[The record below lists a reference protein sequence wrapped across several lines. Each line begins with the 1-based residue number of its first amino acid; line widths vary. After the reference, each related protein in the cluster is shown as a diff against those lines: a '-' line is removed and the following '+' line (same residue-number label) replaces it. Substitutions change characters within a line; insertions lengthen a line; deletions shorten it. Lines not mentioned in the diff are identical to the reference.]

1 MNLNIISSAL
11 ALSLYIERSRNVI
24 KSIITLF
31 RSLAKKAMASKR
43 LTYLFSI
50 SFFLLAITV
59 MFVRHFNLPDLENI
73 FKPLLLPTLML
84 WFGFDQWV
92 KGIKINW
99 IFILALFFSMLGDVF
114 LMPLIDNFILGLVFF
129 LISHLIYISV
139 FLKGNNKMIWPSLK
153 RGFPFVITIVLIY
166 FGLLIVLMPPIIESD
181 SIILLIAVPIYAT
194 VLLAMVLSTFVYSK
208 AYFYQFG
215 KFILL
220 GGIFFFVSDGILA
233 ANKFAF
239 EITFAPVLVMGTYT
253 FAQWLLVYGYMNSKK
268 SS

>member
-1 MNLNIISSAL
+1 M
-11 ALSLYIERSRNVI
+11 V
-24 KSIITLF
+24 
-31 RSLAKKAMASKR
+31 SKR
-43 LTYLFSI
+43 LTFFFTSLFFI
-50 SFFLLAITV
+50 LAITV
-59 MFVRHFNLPDLENI
+59 MSVRHLGLPDLENI

-84 WFGFDQWV
+84 WFAFDQRIKGV
-92 KGIKINW
+92 KMNW

-153 RGFPFVITIVLIY
+153 RGFPFVITVVFIY
-166 FGLLIVLMPPIIESD
+166 FGLLMVLMPPIIQSD
-181 SIILLIAVPIYAT
+181 SLILLITVPIYAT

-208 AYFYQFG
+208 VNFYQFG
-215 KFILL
+215 KFVMI

-233 ANKFAF
+233 INKFAF

-253 FAQWLLVYGYMNSKK
+253 FAQWLLVYGYMNLKK

>member
-1 MNLNIISSAL
+1 M
-11 ALSLYIERSRNVI
+11 V
-24 KSIITLF
+24 
-31 RSLAKKAMASKR
+31 SKR
-43 LTYLFSI
+43 LTYFFTSLFFI
-50 SFFLLAITV
+50 LAITV
-59 MFVRHFNLPDLENI
+59 MSVRHLGLPDLENI

-84 WFGFDQWV
+84 WFGFDQRIKGV
-92 KGIKINW
+92 KMNW

-139 FLKGNNKMIWPSLK
+139 FLEGNMKKIKPSLK
-153 RGFPFVITIVLIY
+153 QGFPFAITIVFIY
-166 FGLLIVLMPPIIESD
+166 FGLLMVLMPPIIQSD
-181 SIILLIAVPIYAT
+181 SLILLIAVPIYAT

-208 AYFYQFG
+208 ANFYQFG
-215 KFILL
+215 KFVMI

-233 ANKFAF
+233 VNKFAF

-253 FAQWLLVYGYMNSKK
+253 FAQWLLVYGYMNLKK